1 MFATR
6 ISEQDGLWFVLFG
19 QMDGLEFRCSHGQPG
34 RSYKTFAGA
43 VRAVIRW
50 EKKNEDSV

>member
-6 ISEQDGLWFVLFG
+6 ISEQDGLFFVLFG

-34 RSYKTFAGA
+34 RFYKTFAGA
-43 VRAVIRW
+43 ARAAIKW
-50 EKKNEDSV
+50 ETQ